1 MLFSLAPRP
10 LVQGLGMRLSV
21 IMPGKDYEIVIEM
34 LQNKLP
40 GKTPNDTLLLDSKT
54 PHQTMTFTTPC
65 NGTLTF
71 RDIAMAIIKC
81 PQWAKALRNCT
92 EAAWGG
98 TTTPLRKLIRK
109 MPGVLITYMSIVH
122 VLMWLASFSCCRRN
136 TWQLM

>member
-1 MLFSLAPRP
+1 MNVIKQQSI
-10 LVQGLGMRLSV
+10 
-21 IMPGKDYEIVIEM
+21 IMPGIDCEIVFKT
-34 LQNKLP
+34 LHNKMP
-40 GKTPNDTLLLDSKT
+40 GKTPNNALLLDSKT

-65 NGTLTF
+65 NCTPTF

-109 MPGVLITYMSIVH
+109 MPGVLITYVSIVH
-122 VLMWLASFSCCRRN
+122 VLMWLALFSGRRRN
-136 TWQLM
+136 AWQLM